1 MPRMLFALVGGSEHT
16 WAEAIAPSTDGP
28 LTGQVSSQQ
37 PASQPVT
44 VGITLVV

>member
-1 MPRMLFALVGGSEHT
+1 MPRMLFALVHT

-28 LTGQVSSQQ
+28 LTGLVSSQQ
-37 PASQPVT
+37 PAASSQPVT